1 MFQSQNVLFDKH
13 HLGLELAHGIIL
25 YQYWRFRLQKRHTI
39 LNTCDL
45 LSYLSAG
52 RLELG
57 QNHHRLEGQ
66 LDFDRS
72 RQIVEFFKHGF
83 GLLYQSYLI
92 LPIDWSVSK
101 TLVGKCQLRSSKIL

>member
-25 YQYWRFRLQKRHTI
+25 YQYWRFRLQKRHMI

-52 RLELG
+52 RLEL
-57 QNHHRLEGQ
+57 
-66 LDFDRS
+66 
-72 RQIVEFFKHGF
+72 V
-83 GLLYQSYLI
+83 
-92 LPIDWSVSK
+92 K
-101 TLVGKCQLRSSKIL
+101 TVLGLVGRSVKTNC